1 MRTFAFLTLIGIFV
15 AFLYRS
21 NSDNKKSIAKIEREL
36 KAELKKEDFQKSL
49 VLVTEQIKKNE
60 SKSNKSDSTLPKHN
74 WEKGNKFG
82 SGISSRVKSKMYSFM
97 DLVKGTEAPKSTEAL
112 LKRDQVKEIV
122 TIVKNDPE
130 GKKAWEAIIMNDDFL
145 GCNKCL
151 VSLFKITNHLK
162 ERNQILYRRAEDII
176 ENKVLNNSFA
186 MKDKVGPEKDFYI
199 YKEAVDFYL
208 EQNRESIM
216 NGDDS
221 AIYKIK
227 ASDPHPDILEFM
239 ENKINNF

>member
-1 MRTFAFLTLIGIFV
+1 MRTFAFLTLIGIFA

-49 VLVTEQIKKNE
+49 VLVNEQIKKNE
-60 SKSNKSDSTLPKHN
+60 NKSKKIDSGLPKNN
-74 WEKGNKFG
+74 WEKSNKFG
-82 SGISSRVKSKMYSFM
+82 SDISPRVKMKMFSFM
-97 DLVKGTEAPKSTEAL
+97 DLVKGTEAPRSTEAL
-112 LKRDQVKEIV
+112 LKHDQVKEIIKLV
-122 TIVKNDPE
+122 QNDLE

-151 VSLFKITNHLK
+151 VSLFKITNHLREK
-162 ERNQILYRRAEDII
+162 NQILYRIAEDII
-176 ENKVLNNSFA
+176 ENKVLNNRFA
-186 MKDKVGPEKDFYI
+186 MKDRVGPEKDYYI